1 LWAAFFLIL
10 FLSFTPQR
18 QKKEKALR
26 AFSFPLTALTHRAC
40 LPALLTAFA
49 NCLC

>member
-1 LWAAFFLIL
+1 VGGFLFDSFSFFHAL
-10 FLSFTPQR
+10 R